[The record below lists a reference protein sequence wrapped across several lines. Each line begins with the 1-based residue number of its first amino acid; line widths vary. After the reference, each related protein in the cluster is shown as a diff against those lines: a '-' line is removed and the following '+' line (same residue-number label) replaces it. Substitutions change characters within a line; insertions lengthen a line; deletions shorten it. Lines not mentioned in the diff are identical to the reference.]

1 MFDIA
6 KISGFDWKPSTKKY
20 LDCFLRAEK
29 AIDKIKRAKEINSV
43 YDSENNMSEGKDD

>member
-1 MFDIA
+1 MPSYM
-6 KISGFDWKPSTKKY
+6 ISGIGTLKTIPKY

-29 AIDKIKRAKEINSV
+29 AIDKIKRATELNSV